1 MSPRNAPIVGM
12 DVRSLV
18 RPKACDIPETYRSLY
33 EARCAALVDVAGGV
47 PVTTA
52 AKIHRVD
59 PRTVVRDSEIAM
71 ELALDGLHVGFRAC
85 IPFKHRRTK
94 PQAADL
100 YIEVPRTKG
109 PHAFNRLLSVCK
121 KAKKLVDDYKGD
133 LPDGKRKVRAFDRL
147 FDQFKAAIRAEFGDK
162 GYPFNVKDEG
172 RRALLMYLKRLRLE
186 RAEAGAPETEDVEPN
201 VTRFSQLFHLAPLD
215 RIEFDA
221 HKIDVDCE
229 FTMVAPNGKFAKRRF
244 QCITILAAICA
255 VSRYL
260 LGYVIV
266 LGTYNRL
273 HVLQLFNKVLSPW
286 RPRQLIV
293 PNMFYPEGAQLGLP
307 INDQG
312 IGPRGIVIAGDN
324 ALAHHAHICV
334 DNLLDHH
341 RGILNFG
348 PAHVPEV
355 RPIIE
360 AFFRLLEQGALRKIA
375 GGFQPETRT
384 NGKVRTTFV
393 RAEDHPFH
401 YEAFEDLLDVIAAGY
416 NCTPHTGLGGR
427 TPASVMNTHLASG
440 WNWYCSD
447 TPVDAAR
454 IATVRFSAMVRGGDS
469 SGGRLPF
476 VQYYGAHY
484 RSQKLMARR
493 DLIGKRFPAEANVQD
508 LRRLVLLNPSDGA
521 PWSLLTALPPWD
533 RTPHDLHLR
542 QQIIRARNRKL
553 LDLVGSR
560 DAVESYH
567 ALTRDQAIRGD
578 EPPDLHARIDECI
591 KAAPPNPISH
601 VTQLISSAPTV
612 LPRRGLTSFANRKD

>member
-1 MSPRNAPIVGM
+1 MSHCNPTIVGM
-12 DVRSLV
+12 DVRSMV
-18 RPKACDIPETYRSLY
+18 RPKAYDIPEKYRLFY

-52 AKIHRVD
+52 AKCHGVD
-59 PRTVVRDSEIAM
+59 PRTVGRDSEIAM
-71 ELALDGLHVGFRAC
+71 ELALDGLRVGFRAC
-85 IPFKHRRTK
+85 IPFKYRRAK
-94 PQAADL
+94 LQPADL
-100 YIEVPRTKG
+100 YIEAPRTKG
-109 PHAFNRLLSVCK
+109 PHAFNKLLSVCHK
-121 KAKKLVDDYKGD
+121 VKKLADDYKGD
-133 LPDGKRKVRAFDRL
+133 LPDGKRKVRTFDRL
-147 FDQFKAAIRAEFGDK
+147 FDQIKAAIRAELGDK

-172 RRALLMYLKRLRLE
+172 RRALLTYLKRLRLE
-186 RAEAGAPETEDVEPN
+186 RLEAGAPEIEDHEPN
-201 VTRFSQLFHLAPLD
+201 VTRFNQLFHLAPLD

-229 FTMVAPNGKFAKRRF
+229 LTFEAPNGKFAKRRF
-244 QCITILAAICA
+244 QCITVLAAICA

-260 LGYVIV
+260 LGYVLV

-273 HVLQLFNKVLSPW
+273 DVLRLFHKVLSPW

-293 PNMFYPEGAQLGLP
+293 PNMYYPEGAQLGLP

-324 ALAHHAHICV
+324 ALAHHAEICV

-355 RPIIE
+355 RPIVE
-360 AFFRLLEQGALRKIA
+360 AFFRLLEQGALRQIA
-375 GGFQPETRT
+375 GGFQPETHT
-384 NGKVRTTFV
+384 NGKVRTSVV

-427 TPASVMNTHLASG
+427 TPASVLNTHLASG
-440 WNWYCSD
+440 WSWYSSD

-454 IATVRFSAMVRGGDS
+454 LTTVRFSAHIRGDS
-469 SGGRLPF
+469 SSGRLPF
-476 VQYYGAHY
+476 VQYYDAHY
-484 RSQKLMARR
+484 RSQKLMGRR
-493 DLIGKRFPAEANVQD
+493 DLVGKHFPAEANVQD
-508 LRRLVLLNPSDGA
+508 LRQIVLLSPHDGA

-567 ALTRDQAIRGD
+567 TFTREQALQGGM
-578 EPPDLHARIDECI
+578 PPDLHARVDALVKATPPVTNDI
-591 KAAPPNPISH
+591 KPVPA
-601 VTQLISSAPTV
+601 V
-612 LPRRGLTSFANRKD
+612 LPRRGFTSFANRKD